1 MNEQQERRNEANN
14 IASMLNEFSA
24 GVVDTFVDDN
34 TMVFDDN
41 LREEEI
47 KRLKAEQEQAD
58 IELVT
63 ESRKSA
69 KKLIESA
76 LELYAKKTGEIN
88 YVKLKAESD
97 INTFGKI
104 LQQIEINEEAIREIV
119 MDMKTG
125 GGPNPNMLRCLSD
138 LQKTEIELWKM
149 KSQYL
154 TEIETSLKQ
163 VSSDVEMSE
172 AVELESEEDEVN
184 TAKIRG
190 SRDLMMMLDQAQTK
204 MQEESGLHQQPRP
217 ETTKNTEGDEDT
229 NG

>member
-1 MNEQQERRNEANN
+1 MDEQQHRRNEANN
-14 IASMLNEFSA
+14 IATMLNEYSA

-34 TMVFDDN
+34 TMVFNDTAK
-41 LREEEI
+41 EEEI
-47 KRLKAEQEQAD
+47 QRLKEEQEKAD
-58 IELVT
+58 IALAT
-63 ESRKSA
+63 ESKNSA
-69 KKLIESA
+69 KNLIESA
-76 LELYAKKTGEIN
+76 LELYAKKTGEIS

-104 LQQIEINEEAIREIV
+104 LQQIEINEEAIREIM

-125 GGPNPNMLRCLSD
+125 NGVNPNMLRCLSD
-138 LQKTEIELWKM
+138 LQKTEIELWKI

-154 TEIETSLKQ
+154 QEIETSLKQ

-172 AVELESEEDEVN
+172 AVELESEDEEPN

-190 SRDLMMMLDQAQTK
+190 SRDLMMMLDQAQSK
-204 MQEESGLHQQPRP
+204 IQEESTQIQQPQP
-217 ETTKNTEGDEDT
+217 ETQKIENDENR